1 MNMTDDTPLATT
13 TADRA
18 ALRKT
23 GNAMLAAAKTPE
35 DYVAV
40 AAFASVARA
49 AARKKKE
56 TGLANEALG
65 VMLKADMGL
74 ADEIDKGQAAG
85 IIATPGVNQF
95 KVIPNQ
101 NNLSDVGVSAKQV
114 HEGRKI
120 RDHFHDDPRRI
131 DATVAA
137 AGEDEY
143 LARLAFLSVHVGA
156 NSGENEWY
164 TPPKYIAAARE
175 VMGGIDLDP
184 ASSVKANSIVQ
195 ADQFYTKA
203 DDGLAQEW
211 SGRVWLNPP
220 YENTLI
226 SRFADKVVDEYKRD
240 RIEAACVLVNNA
252 SDTAWFLTLAKVANA
267 RCDFTKRI
275 TYLNADLKPENTPL
289 QGQSL
294 LYFGGDGKKFVA
306 VFRSM
311 GHCWFPA

>member
-1 MNMTDDTPLATT
+1 MESNTEIVPDTAIIVEANT
-13 TADRA
+13 
-18 ALRKT
+18 
-23 GNAMLAAAKTPE
+23 
-35 DYVAV
+35 VAV
-40 AAFASVARA
+40 YIA
-49 AARKKKE
+49 
-56 TGLANEALG
+56 LEA
-65 VMLKADMGL
+65 
-74 ADEIDKGQAAG
+74 
-85 IIATPGVNQF
+85 
-95 KVIPNQ
+95 
-101 NNLSDVGVSAKQV
+101 
-114 HEGRKI
+114 
-120 RDHFHDDPRRI
+120 RI
-131 DATVAA
+131 DVAESDAVETRWDFGRRVFDERVANGGKQLPHGRMEELVAA
-137 AGEDEY
+137 TGKSSSEISYRVQFAEKYPTLEKVSNALETFGSWHGIVKDG
-143 LARLAFLSVHVGA
+143 LGTPHVA
-156 NSGENEWY
+156 KNSGENEWY
-164 TPPKYIAAARE
+164 TPPQYIAAARE

-294 LYFGGDGKKFVA
+294 LYFGGNAKKFVA